1 MSKKVPHTPHTR
13 SPAHG
18 LKREISYLKP
28 PKFRSYY
35 TIKEV
40 AQEVGRDVSR
50 IRILETE
57 GRIPKAVR
65 VTRGSLEIRLWSPAQ
80 VEEIREIFAALRPG
94 RPRSDG
100 S

>member
-1 MSKKVPHTPHTR
+1 MRT
-13 SPAHG
+13 
-18 LKREISYLKP
+18 KRDITYLKP
-28 PKFRSYY
+28 PKFRNYF

-80 VEEIREIFAALRPG
+80 VEEIREIFAQLRPG

-100 S
+100 N